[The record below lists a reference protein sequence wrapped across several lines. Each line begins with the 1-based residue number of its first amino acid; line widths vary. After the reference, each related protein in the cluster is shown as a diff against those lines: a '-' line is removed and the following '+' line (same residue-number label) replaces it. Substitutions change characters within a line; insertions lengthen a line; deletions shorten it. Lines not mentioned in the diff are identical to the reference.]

1 MGDLIDQSP
10 LKVAG
15 DRRLPIISILALQD
29 VAEDVRICMSQAA
42 EIAILVVI
50 SKSNVLTTRTSL
62 VINLS
67 THLRFPTKRQRSI
80 AI

>member
-1 MGDLIDQSP
+1 MGDLIDQFP

-15 DRRLPIISILALQD
+15 DRGLPIISILALQE
-29 VAEDVRICMSQAA
+29 VAEEVRICMSQTA
-42 EIAILVVI
+42 EIAISVVI
-50 SKSNVLTTRTSL
+50 IKSNVLTTRTSL

-67 THLRFPTKRQRSI
+67 THLRFPPRRQRSI